1 MPPIGG
7 GPGVVRNLKLPSAKW
22 RLGVIGRGMSE
33 LSTPLCLLD
42 LLRAH
47 CSLPLHWPQPPAEAP
62 HWGEEEGGSDRGGV
76 VWASDAESDGES
88 TQRCLR
94 ALGPPKSA
102 FWRARIVAESGRSW
116 DRFYLAHGEGFFLPR
131 SYLERDFP
139 CLRAAR
145 HAPLRLLEFGCGTGA
160 SLLPLLAALP
170 HLRATGFDLSPHAI
184 ALARAHPVA
193 LGAGAGRSLFFVGD
207 ATDGSVAQ
215 QVARAAREG
224 GGGCSGGAFD
234 AVLLLFCLSAIAP
247 ELHAAVL
254 QRAAECLRPG
264 GLLLLR
270 DYGAGDEAQTR
281 FGRGAK
287 LDEGGS
293 VMVRRD
299 GTLAAFLDLEEVK
312 RHAAAA
318 GLEETAPVGPQS
330 TTGGSHYLR
339 RLYANRGTAAT
350 LRRCFVHATFRLPPL
365 WQ

>member
-1 MPPIGG
+1 
-7 GPGVVRNLKLPSAKW
+7 
-22 RLGVIGRGMSE
+22 MSE

-47 CSLPLHWPQPPAEAP
+47 CSLPLHWPQSPEEAP
-62 HWGEEEGGSDRGGV
+62 WHEDEEGSGDRGGV

-116 DRFYLAHGEGFFLPR
+116 DKFYLAHGEGFFLQR

-139 CLRAAR
+139 SLRGAR

-184 ALARAHPVA
+184 SLARAHPVA
-193 LGAGAGRSLFFVGD
+193 LGVGAGRCLFFVGD
-207 ATDGSVAQ
+207 ATDPDCSVAQ
-215 QVARAAREG
+215 QVARAARSSG
-224 GGGCSGGAFD
+224 GSGGGAFD

-287 LDEGGS
+287 LDERGS

-299 GTLAAFLDLEEVK
+299 GTLAAFLDLEELR

-318 GLEETAPVGPQS
+318 GLEETAPVCHQS

-339 RLYANRGTAAT
+339 RRYTNRGTAAT
-350 LRRCFVHATFRLPPL
+350 LRRCFVHATFRLPPMPGSA
-365 WQ
+365 